1 MSCPVKIAFLSPWDP
16 EDPSAWS
23 GMVHRQF
30 QALQDQPDTQMTTWF
45 SGSVRPVLPDRLL
58 ERMLGRGRGG
68 VYRAQLGVL
77 TARRRAALVDRRVAQ
92 ERPDAVLAVAASTDA
107 ALLTAD
113 VPVVHVT
120 DATFDLVRDFYPDT
134 TGLHWLTTL
143 QARLVDRRLARTA
156 AAHVVSNRWAAEGL
170 LSAGVTADRVHVVPF
185 GPRLEPRVFEAP
197 APRRNR
203 RVLLVASNWERK
215 AGDRVVRAVARAR
228 DRSDQAPELTVV
240 GNSPVR
246 LPEWVTHLGRV
257 QPDRMAEIYAS
268 HDILVDLAAANAG
281 GVTLTDAHAY
291 GLPTVATDVG
301 GVADIV
307 QDQSTGYLVSDSDA
321 EEQAA
326 SALLQLNDDDTWSRM
341 SRAAR
346 THHERTLNWSTWAR
360 RTRHIIGAAGL
371 TESEA
376 P

>member
-1 MSCPVKIAFLSPWDP
+1 MKIAFLSPWDP

-23 GMVHRQF
+23 GMVYRQF
-30 QALQDQPDTQMTTWF
+30 LSLQDQPETLLTTWF
-45 SGSVRPVLPDRLL
+45 SGSVRPALPDRLL
-58 ERMLGRGRGG
+58 ERILGQRRGG
-68 VYRAQLGVL
+68 IYRAQLGVL
-77 TARRRAALVDRRVAQ
+77 TARRRAALVDRRVARD
-92 ERPDAVLAVAASTDA
+92 RPEAVLAVAASTDA
-107 ALLTAD
+107 ALLSAA

-120 DATFDLVRDFYPDT
+120 DATFDLIRDFYPDA
-134 TGLHWLTTL
+134 TGLHPLTVM
-143 QARLVDRRLARTA
+143 QARLVDRRLARAA
-156 AAHVVSNRWAAEGL
+156 AAHVVSNRWAAQGL
-170 LSAGVTADRVHVVPF
+170 MSAGVAADRVHVVPF
-185 GPRLEPRVFEAP
+185 GPRLEPSVFEAP

-240 GNSPVR
+240 GNTPVR
-246 LPEWVTHLGRV
+246 LPGWVTHLGRV
-257 QPDRMAEIYAS
+257 PPDRMAEIYAS

-291 GLPTVATDVG
+291 GMPTVATDVG

-307 QDQSTGYLVSDSDA
+307 QDRSTGYLVSDSDA

-326 SALLQLNDDDTWSRM
+326 SALLRLNDDDTWRRM

-346 THHERTLNWSTWAR
+346 AHHERTLNWTTWAR
-360 RTRHIIGAAGL
+360 KTRQIIGAAGVA
-371 TESEA
+371 ESEA
-376 P
+376 